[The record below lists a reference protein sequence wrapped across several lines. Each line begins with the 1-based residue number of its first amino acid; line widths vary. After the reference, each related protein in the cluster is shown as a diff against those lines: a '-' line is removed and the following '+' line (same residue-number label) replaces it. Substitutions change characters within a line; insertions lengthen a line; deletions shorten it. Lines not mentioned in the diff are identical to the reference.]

1 MEWSLLLGRMFPS
14 AGIFDIMSAIE
25 SWGFRIMSAQIS
37 GEFSRGLARTFL
49 GETRGRSVSRIVQD
63 ETGLPMDIFHILLV
77 GLAAWGV
84 SSAVS
89 RQGGDAV
96 DTVWR

>member
-1 MEWSLLLGRMFPS
+1 MFPS
-14 AGIFDIMSAIE
+14 AGVFDIMFTIE
-25 SWGFRIMSAQIS
+25 LSGFSIMSNQIS
-37 GEFSRGLARTFL
+37 GEVSRGLARTFL
-49 GETRGRSVSRIVQD
+49 GENRGRSVSRIVQD

-84 SSAVS
+84 VSRAVS

-96 DTVWR
+96 DTVWQ